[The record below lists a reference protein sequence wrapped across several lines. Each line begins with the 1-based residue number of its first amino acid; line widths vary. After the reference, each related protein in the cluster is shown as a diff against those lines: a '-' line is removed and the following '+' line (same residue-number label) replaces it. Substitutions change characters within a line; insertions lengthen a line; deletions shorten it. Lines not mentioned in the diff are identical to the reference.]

1 MIVRRI
7 VLDEVQIPARA
18 DSINS
23 PEVDYALHKLP
34 VGGKQGWTQQF
45 DQVPKTMIQ
54 VEFDNGIIGLGES
67 YRGISRELMRAVA
80 KELVGA
86 DLRKLNLQALP
97 LPAGRVYD
105 GYECALTD
113 ALAKCHEFRCI
124 SCLVVSI
131 ATRYEWRHGLGIGQ
145 RRTRLEKRKRRRRS
159 DMSASSS
166 SAR

>member
-54 VEFDNGIIGLGES
+54 VEFDNGIVGLGES

-80 KELVGA
+80 RELIGA
-86 DLRKLNLQALP
+86 DLSRLNLQALP

-113 ALAKCHEFRCI
+113 AVAKSHDI
-124 SCLVVSI
+124 PL
-131 ATRYEWRHGLGIGQ
+131 YQLLGGKYRDKIRVAAWTGHRTAAGRSTKSQ
-145 RRTRLEKRKRRRRS
+145 RGEG
-159 DMSASSS
+159 
-166 SAR
+166 ARI

>member
-7 VLDEVQIPARA
+7 VLDEVEIPARV

-54 VEFDNGIIGLGES
+54 VEFDNGIVGLGES
-67 YRGISRELMRAVA
+67 YRGIPRELMRAVA

-86 DLRKLNLQALP
+86 DLRQIEF
-97 LPAGRVYD
+97 AG
-105 GYECALTD
+105 A
-113 ALAKCHEFRCI
+113 
-124 SCLVVSI
+124 
-131 ATRYEWRHGLGIGQ
+131 ATS
-145 RRTRLEKRKRRRRS
+145 RRTRVRRLRVR
-159 DMSASSS
+159 AGRC
-166 SAR
+166 AG